1 VDADKLRQMI
11 EEDEFGLL
19 KIKPKTQ
26 ATTAGERVVSQFAE
40 VTEFVRREG
49 REPEKNPSDMT
60 EFQLAARLAALRGA
74 PEHIEALQELD
85 ELGLLAEVA
94 QPEEVEPPKSLA
106 EVLDSD
112 DVGLLHS
119 PAEDIF
125 TLRHVPA
132 FKSKPEEIAQ
142 RRKCESFEDF
152 APRFAAVHADLRSG
166 RRKLVDFETVQQI
179 REGAFYVQ
187 KGVIVLVT
195 HVGEIERKDEHID
208 TRLRCVYE
216 NGTESNILLRTLAKA
231 VWADGKAVTE
241 PHDVT
246 LEKMG
251 LAPNTPMASVYVLK
265 SLSDSPDVT
274 AIPHLH
280 KIGSTS
286 QSVEARTSGAAKDA
300 TFLGAPVK
308 VADVYEIPKGSEKD
322 LEKLLHHF
330 FASARLDIWFENQDG
345 KAVAEANEWFSVP
358 LDQIAEAIE
367 LISAG
372 TIGQFKYDRELQRIV
387 LAGKD

>member
-1 VDADKLRQMI
+1 MI

-26 ATTAGERVVSQFAE
+26 ATTADERVIAQFAE

-60 EFQLAARLAALRGA
+60 EFLLAARLVALRAA
-74 PEHIEALQELD
+74 PEHVEALQEQD
-85 ELGLLAEVA
+85 ELGLLVAAEE
-94 QPEEVEPPKSLA
+94 PEEAEPPKSLA
-106 EVLDSD
+106 EVLESD
-112 DVGLLHS
+112 DVGLLTS
-119 PAEDIF
+119 ASEDIL
-125 TLRHVPA
+125 TLRNVPVL
-132 FKSKPEEIAQ
+132 KTKPEEVAK
-142 RRKCESFEDF
+142 RRKCKDFDDF
-152 APRFAAVHADLRSG
+152 APRFAAVQADLRSG
-166 RRKLVDFETVQQI
+166 RRKLVEFETVQQI

-187 KGVIVLVT
+187 KGVLVLVAQ
-195 HVGEIERKDEHID
+195 VGELEKKVE
-208 TRLRCVYE
+208 TYNARLRCVYE
-216 NGTESNILLRTLAKA
+216 NGTESNILMRSLAGA

-246 LEKMG
+246 LEAMG
-251 LAPNTPMASVYVLK
+251 LVPNTPMASVYVLN
-265 SLSDSPDVT
+265 SLSDSPEVT

-330 FASARLDIWFENQDG
+330 FASARLDIWFEDQDG
-345 KAVAEANEWFSVP
+345 KSVAEANEWFSAP

-372 TIGQFKYDRELQRIV
+372 TIGQFEYDREIQRIV
-387 LAGKD
+387 LKP